1 MVVRLPRTD
10 LLYVFRE
17 RKEYAV
23 FRDLLRMIP
32 GLEGRLME
40 SSEEEVVAIADLVM
54 SSVDSIV
61 HYSLTA
67 AGF

>member
-54 SSVDSIV
+54 S
-61 HYSLTA
+61 
-67 AGF
+67 